1 MFPSLVLAAALL
13 IPTATPD
20 VVVPVVASKSSAIQ
34 TGVRDSL
41 YTGEYYVPSQESKR
55 KCIVQRESNGHY
67 FSTNR
72 AGGYFGAYQMTAP
85 LAVGAG
91 WMMRKELRHLYG
103 FQQGTEIA
111 RKLRET
117 PAHKW
122 HRFYQDMAFYT
133 IANWNGDGTGL
144 KHWRG
149 GRFHC

>member
-1 MFPSLVLAAALL
+1 MFASLVITAALL

-20 VVVPVVASKSSAIQ
+20 AVIPVAVHKTAAIQ
-34 TGVRDSL
+34 TGVKDSS
-41 YTGEYYVPSQESKR
+41 YTGDFYNPTYESKR

-72 AGGYFGAYQMTAP
+72 AGGYFGAYQMTSA

-91 WMMRKELRHLYG
+91 WMMRGELREMYG
-103 FQQGTEIA
+103 FKVGTEIA
-111 RKLRET
+111 RELRAT

-122 HRFYQDMAFYT
+122 HRFYQDMAFWT